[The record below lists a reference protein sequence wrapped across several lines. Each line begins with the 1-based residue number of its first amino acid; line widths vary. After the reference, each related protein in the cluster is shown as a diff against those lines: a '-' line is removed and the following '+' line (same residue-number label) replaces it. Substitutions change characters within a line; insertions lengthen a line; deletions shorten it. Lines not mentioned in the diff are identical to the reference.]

1 MDITFISRPA
11 NMRELSG
18 RILPKLSERF
28 TGLGRPAR
36 SRLDF
41 PSCLNENP
49 RPPEPTESST
59 IPVRY
64 PSPVAQ
70 LVERLTVNQLVA
82 GSSPARGATCQK
94 KGPPDGG
101 PFFHVRA
108 LRGRE
113 RNPRRD
119 RPRMAWVPGSRRPI
133 GIAEHRWLH
142 RHTGAGSV
150 SPYVTRRRCG

>member
-82 GSSPARGATCQK
+82 GSSPARGAK
-94 KGPPDGG
+94 FLNKNDN
-101 PFFHVRA
+101 
-108 LRGRE
+108 L
-113 RNPRRD
+113 D
-119 RPRMAWVPGSRRPI
+119 D
-133 GIAEHRWLH
+133 
-142 RHTGAGSV
+142 
-150 SPYVTRRRCG
+150 RRRLERTPKITKSPPSLF